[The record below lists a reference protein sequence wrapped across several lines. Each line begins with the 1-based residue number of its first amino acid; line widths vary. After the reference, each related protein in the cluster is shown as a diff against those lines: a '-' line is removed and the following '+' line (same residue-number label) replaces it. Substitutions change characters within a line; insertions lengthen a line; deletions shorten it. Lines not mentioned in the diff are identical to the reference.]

1 MFRRTTDLERNMKPA
16 LLAFLA
22 LAASATIDI
31 APAAARDYP
40 YCLVGRDFAGFGDCK
55 FDTLDQCQ
63 ASASGREAI
72 CEANPF
78 LGYFDRSMANAQVN
92 AKRR

>member
-1 MFRRTTDLERNMKPA
+1 MKPV

-31 APAAARDYP
+31 APVAARDYP

-55 FDTLDQCQ
+55 FDTYAQCQ
-63 ASASGREAI
+63 ASASGREAT
-72 CEANPF
+72 CAANPF
-78 LGYFDRSMANAQVN
+78 PGYFDRLSNNTQN
-92 AKRR
+92 RGTRR

>member
-1 MFRRTTDLERNMKPA
+1 MKSA

-22 LAASATIDI
+22 LAASTIIDI

-55 FDTLDQCQ
+55 FDTYAQCQ
-63 ASASGREAI
+63 ASASGRQAT
-72 CEANPF
+72 CDANPF
-78 LGYFDRSMANAQVN
+78 PGYFDRLSDNARN
-92 AKRR
+92 RRVRR